1 MKVYAALILGFFSV
15 LAQATDAIRA
25 VGSVLEEREINLA
38 AGEVNTVPPCTRW
51 ILKNTHNLDKSSWFK
66 VDGKVEIV
74 STSREFQDVYYTT
87 EGSFKLIPGMVL
99 GPQMAL
105 LEPGTTVIAFS
116 QKPGEAFWAIEQKL
130 YMGIGKRC
138 ANSSS

>member
-1 MKVYAALILGFFSV
+1 MKTYAALILSFFSA
-15 LAQATDAIRA
+15 LAQATDAMRA

-38 AGEVNTVPPCTRW
+38 AGEESTVPPCTRW
-51 ILKNTHNLDKSSWFK
+51 VLKNAHNLDESSWFK
-66 VDGKVEIV
+66 IDGKVRIV
-74 STSREFQDVYYTT
+74 STAREFQDVYYTA

-105 LEPGTTVIAFS
+105 LEPGTNVIAFS
-116 QKPGEAFWAIEQKL
+116 QQPSEAFWFVEQKL